1 MGVKEKN
8 KRVGDLVD
16 RSVENLSELI
26 DVNAVVG
33 RPIVTSGGFRLIPVS
48 KVTVGY
54 LTGGGEYGD
63 LSSINSVMIDDT
75 TYDSSNGEVFDAVC
89 AEVRELYS
97 RIDYT
102 VHHYHS
108 TETGNYMIANLHTL
122 TVRTNP
128 DELRKNILNLIAIYI
143 AAGLDPEKNNIF
155 IQRRT

>member
-8 KRVGDLVD
+8 KRVGDLVV

-63 LSSINSVMIDDT
+63 LKVIKDDET
-75 TYDSSNGEVFDAVC
+75 APFAGGSGAVVSMRPAGFILDDGKTC
-89 AEVRELYS
+89 SYIHA
-97 RIDYT
+97 
-102 VHHYHS
+102 
-108 TETGNYMIANLHTL
+108 G
-122 TVRTNP
+122 
-128 DELRKNILNLIAIYI
+128 DEPLDNLIDK
-143 AAGLDPEKNNIF
+143 AAELISNMAGKNA
-155 IQRRT
+155 